1 VVVVDNAEKDPGCRP
16 CDTKE
21 GERPWKVCARN
32 LLRQG
37 RHILTDLAKKEG
49 LGRAGCDVTPLAG
62 RPSRSRPVGGG
73 GEESTKQR
81 EDHWTSVG
89 ACVFFPFCFYFV
101 NISSLHIF
109 YGTITALLLH
119 SNLSFFSC
127 FDATTYNV
135 VLCYKRCGCHRGPN
149 GRVD

>member
-1 VVVVDNAEKDPGCRP
+1 MHKRILVADHVIRK
-16 CDTKE
+16 K
-21 GERPWKVCARN
+21 ARD
-32 LLRQG
+32 LGKSAHGTCCGRQG

-89 ACVFFPFCFYFV
+89 ACVFFSILFLFCQYFKFTHLLWYYYC
-101 NISSLHIF
+101 I
-109 YGTITALLLH
+109 ITA
-119 SNLSFFSC
+119 FE
-127 FDATTYNV
+127 
-135 VLCYKRCGCHRGPN
+135 P
-149 GRVD
+149 